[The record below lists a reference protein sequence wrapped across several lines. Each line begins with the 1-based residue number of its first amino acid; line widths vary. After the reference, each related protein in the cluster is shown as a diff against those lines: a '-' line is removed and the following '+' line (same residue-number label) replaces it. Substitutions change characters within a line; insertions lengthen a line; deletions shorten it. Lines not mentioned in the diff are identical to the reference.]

1 MFDELI
7 ALTGVDR
14 KNCVVV
20 ARSCVVL
27 TASASPIAAHAAPSA
42 SAGDHSDRNGFVE
55 NAKEIGS
62 RPGWLKSLVEKSL
75 STSLT
80 YSRNCDEPASTRRLK
95 LARYKAVTAGTRAL
109 CSG

>member
-42 SAGDHSDRNGFVE
+42 SAGDHSDGNDAG
-55 NAKEIGS
+55 NANEIGS
-62 RPGWLKSLVEKSL
+62 RPGWVKSRVEKSL

-80 YSRNCDEPASTRRLK
+80 
-95 LARYKAVTAGTRAL
+95 
-109 CSG
+109 

>member
-20 ARSCVVL
+20 ARSCFVL
-27 TASASPIAAHAAPSA
+27 AASASPIAAHAAPSA
-42 SAGDHSDRNGFVE
+42 SAGDHSDGNGFAG
-55 NAKEIGS
+55 NASEIGS
-62 RPGWLKSLVEKSL
+62 RPGSLKSRVEKSL

-80 YSRNCDEPASTRRLK
+80 
-95 LARYKAVTAGTRAL
+95 
-109 CSG
+109 